1 VLDGEPVTDGALTNP
16 FAHATA
22 TALALTGDTGE
33 GDIASIEL
41 ELLRA
46 RDIEADDTSCLRL
59 RTARGVRVVVA
70 VTLCAATEAEPV
82 LVVHGTRGRAELHYT
97 QDVLVVDGHTQQYGR
112 TTPLADLLAHLDDP
126 GRPLQSE
133 LVTCGGFMRVLE
145 AVRRAPD
152 PVPIPSQ
159 FLIVRDDGDER
170 RVDVVGVERAARDAA
185 ERLRTFAELGVPWA
199 APTLRRAG

>member
-1 VLDGEPVTDGALTNP
+1 
-16 FAHATA
+16 ATA

-33 GDIASIEL
+33 ADVTSIEL

-70 VTLCAATEAEPV
+70 VTLCAASETEPI

-97 QDVLVVDGHTQQYGR
+97 QDQLVLDGHPHKSGR
-112 TTPLADLLAHLDDP
+112 TTPLADLLAQLDDP

-133 LVTCGGFMRVLE
+133 LATCGGFMRVLE
-145 AVRRAPD
+145 AVRLAPD
-152 PVPIPSQ
+152 PAPIPSQ
-159 FLIVRDDGDER
+159 FLLVRGEGDER
-170 RVDVVGVERAARDAA
+170 RVDVVGVERA
-185 ERLRTFAELGVPWA
+185 V
-199 APTLRRAG
+199 